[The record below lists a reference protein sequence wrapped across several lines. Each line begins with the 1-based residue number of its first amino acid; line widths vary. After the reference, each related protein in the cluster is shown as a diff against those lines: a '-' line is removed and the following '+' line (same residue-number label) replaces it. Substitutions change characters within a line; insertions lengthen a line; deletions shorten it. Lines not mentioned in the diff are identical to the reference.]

1 MCEIWS
7 RDIVARTS
15 IFEIMALV
23 EKFFLMDKHF
33 RILTSSPR
41 PNFSETCWMDPAY
54 QDNRL
59 SLWFWC
65 TGLAHEYFGVNLPEN
80 LHEFRIEWFDEV
92 VLRV

>member
-1 MCEIWS
+1 MIELC
-7 RDIVARTS
+7 
-15 IFEIMALV
+15 

-41 PNFSETCWMDPAY
+41 PQVREACYMDPAY
-54 QDNRL
+54 EEYRK

-65 TGLAHEYFGVNLPEN
+65 TGLAHEYFGVNLPKN